1 MSARPA
7 QACRLSGFTS
17 RRILSI
23 PAAFILGLT
32 LLSGG
37 GGPIVAVRSAAAAD
51 PAVGAGAWLAEEVRG
66 TVRVRAAGEAATG
79 WQPLQ
84 AATLIAGQSEIATGS
99 DGVAVLD
106 NGVDHIELAPNSRLV
121 LPPDQGE
128 GLMTI
133 IEESLGKIFYSIGSR
148 PNRSFEVDSP
158 YLVVLVKGT
167 KFTVNANYLSDS
179 VTVTEGTVEVRAAAG
194 GNAAGTL
201 IGPGQTASV
210 GAGGSSIGVDSSEPS
225 SGDGSGQGTGG
236 GEPPLNLPQLQKARP
251 PDGGGGEESG
261 SGSGGSDGGGQG
273 GSGGDP
279 GTGGSDGDGQGGSG
293 GTGGSGGGPGGD
305 PDSGGDGDGAGEG
318 GDGHGC
324 GHGHGHAGESG
335 D

>member
-32 LLSGG
+32 LLSSG

-66 TVRVRAAGEAATG
+66 TVRVRAAGEAPTG

-84 AATLIAGQSEIATGS
+84 AATPIAGQSEIATGS
-99 DGVAVLD
+99 DGIAVLA
-106 NGVDHIELAPNSRLV
+106 NGVDHIKLAPNSRLV
-121 LPPDQGE
+121 LPPDQDE

-133 IEESLGKIFYSIGSR
+133 IQESLGKIFFSIGSR

-167 KFTVNANYLSDS
+167 KFTVNANYLGDS

-210 GAGGSSIGVDSSEPS
+210 GAGSSSIGVGSSGPS

-236 GEPPLNLPQLQKARP
+236 GEPPLNLPQPQKVRP

-261 SGSGGSDGGGQG
+261 AGSGGSDGGGQG

-279 GTGGSDGDGQGGSG
+279 GPG
-293 GTGGSGGGPGGD
+293 GGD
-305 PDSGGDGDGAGEG
+305 PDGGGAGSGDGDGAGEG

>member
-32 LLSGG
+32 LLSSG

-66 TVRVRAAGEAATG
+66 TVRVRAAGEAPTG

-84 AATLIAGQSEIATGS
+84 AATPIAGQSEIATGS

-106 NGVDHIELAPNSRLV
+106 NGVDQIKLTPNSRLV

-133 IEESLGKIFYSIGSR
+133 IEESLGNIFYSIGSR

-167 KFTVNANYLSDS
+167 KFTVNANYLGDS
-179 VTVTEGTVEVRAAAG
+179 VAVTEGSVEVRAAGG

-210 GAGGSSIGVDSSEPS
+210 GAGGNSIGVGSGEPS

-236 GEPPLNLPQLQKARP
+236 GEPSLNLPQPRKARP

-261 SGSGGSDGGGQG
+261 EGSGGSDGGGQG
-273 GSGGDP
+273 GGGDP
-279 GTGGSDGDGQGGSG
+279 GPGDGGDP
-293 GTGGSGGGPGGD
+293 GPGGGGGD
-305 PDSGGDGDGAGEG
+305 PGGGDPGDGDGAGEG

-324 GHGHGHAGESG
+324 GHGHGHGHTGESG